1 MSLVA
6 TPSDA
11 KEGLAGAV
19 DSSGREETPKELVL
33 VVGDWSEEREWRRD
47 WRRRRRK
54 SLKKTL

>member
-11 KEGLAGAV
+11 NEGLAGTV

-33 VVGDWSEEREWRRD
+33 VVGDWSEESD
-47 WRRRRRK
+47 WRRRRRR